1 MTAPQNGVASGLAK
15 KTARNDADEDFLVD
29 QEPSAEVTV
38 RHRFQQQH
46 THRSTCCCHEA
57 APELESGFTLPGLHG
72 GSVSVLHPLANRG
85 VMSNLCNW
93 EPKQLGRSCYTAT
106 GCPCCTMQFEA
117 PAKGAQRLV
126 SCSARRYWALLC
138 CIGS

>member
-1 MTAPQNGVASGLAK
+1 MTAPQNGVASGPAK
-15 KTARNDADEDFLVD
+15 KNARNDADEDFLVD
-29 QEPSAEVTV
+29 QEPSAEVAV
-38 RHRFQQQH
+38 RHHFQQRHQLAAVMRL
-46 THRSTCCCHEA
+46 HRNLKA
-57 APELESGFTLPGLHG
+57 GFTLPGLHG

-85 VMSNLCNW
+85 AMSSLCNW

>member
-57 APELESGFTLPGLHG
+57 APELESGFFVTRPARR
-72 GSVSVLHPLANRG
+72 VS
-85 VMSNLCNW
+85 
-93 EPKQLGRSCYTAT
+93 
-106 GCPCCTMQFEA
+106 F
-117 PAKGAQRLV
+117 
-126 SCSARRYWALLC
+126 CSAPLSKQRRNE
-138 CIGS
+138 